1 MKKILSLLFALILL
15 LCGCYGK
22 DGKKGRGQK
31 YVFPPTDAFSA
42 EITAKQ
48 GDFTFSG
55 SLTFS
60 SESGLTLSYSEP
72 SDIAG
77 ITVSL
82 KDDTAKVTCPEME
95 PVIVSLPGSSALCF
109 TEKVFDALKNGE
121 CDGYAFGGRIIN
133 EGTFGGTDFRVTRDK
148 ATHNIR
154 SVESSA
160 YGIYIEFKYTA

>member
-15 LCGCYGK
+15 LCGCSGK

-31 YVFPPTDAFSA
+31 YMFPTSDAFSA

-55 SLTFS
+55 LLTFS
-60 SESGLTLSYSEP
+60 SENGFTLSYSEP

-95 PVIVSLPGSSALCF
+95 PVIVSLPDSSALCF
-109 TEKVFDALKNGE
+109 TEKVFDVVNDVLLE
-121 CDGYAFGGRIIN
+121 AFLIEISHLLHRINPPCLCAYVHPKMPTLILRN
-133 EGTFGGTDFRVTRDK
+133 MS
-148 ATHNIR
+148 I
-154 SVESSA
+154 SSPLL
-160 YGIYIEFKYTA
+160 ILSLPLS

>member
-15 LCGCYGK
+15 LCGCSGK

-31 YVFPPTDAFSA
+31 YVFPPSDAFSA

-55 SLTFS
+55 LLTFS

-82 KDDTAKVTCPEME
+82 KDDTATVTCPEME
-95 PVIVSLPGSSALCF
+95 PVTLKLPPSSAMFFRGFWRKEDLRQNLQKGCL
-109 TEKVFDALKNGE
+109 KVHLLLWM
-121 CDGYAFGGRIIN
+121 R
-133 EGTFGGTDFRVTRDK
+133 R
-148 ATHNIR
+148 
-154 SVESSA
+154 
-160 YGIYIEFKYTA
+160 